1 MNVLDLLW
9 RPRVE
14 EADAVRPVVLGGG
27 RSDVRVTVDGWGWVA
42 LRPVGARWTRPQW
55 FAGRTSFTWRAPA
68 DRALVVRAFNLFG
81 WTSRAARLESAEDAS
96 PVPLPAPDAPALPG
110 PVALPVAPVR
120 LAAPI
125 GWAFP
130 AVLPRFGRVRLAASR
145 VSLPRWVARIKVPR
159 FKFPRV
165 YHVVVAPQPVRSQRG
180 DSDGHG

>member
-14 EADAVRPVVLGGG
+14 EADAVRSVVLGGG
-27 RSDVRVTVDGWGWVA
+27 RSDLRVTVGGWGWVA
-42 LRPVGARWTRPQW
+42 LRPAGARWTRLQW

-96 PVPLPAPDAPALPG
+96 PVPLPAPDVPALPG
-110 PVALPVAPVR
+110 PVALRVDPVR
-120 LAAPI
+120 LTAPI

-130 AVLPRFGRVRLAASR
+130 ALLLRFGRVRLAASR
-145 VSLPRWVARIKVPR
+145 VSLPRWRVLLGLPR
-159 FKFPRV
+159 LQLPRV
-165 YHVVVAPQPVRSQRG
+165 HHVLVVPHRLRIGRQPDAPQ
-180 DSDGHG
+180 